1 MKWTKTRIKKY
12 LKGNNSKILICH
24 DLASSRKLL
33 KKYPKTEGYRL
44 LTYIFAHDRYTTKSP
59 TLLTTEIWETLSD
72 YEQTRVVHRLP
83 YEMGYF
89 RTAYEAR
96 LIKFRRETS
105 DLVSKDVN

>member
-12 LKGNNSKILICH
+12 LNENNSKILICH
-24 DLASSRKLL
+24 DIASGKKLL

-44 LTYIFAHDRYTTKSP
+44 IGYIFAYDKP
-59 TLLTTEIWETLSD
+59 ATLLTTEIWETLSD